1 MWEGFIG
8 IAISSSLSLQ
18 SKISLFVSKILST
31 KSTERD
37 ANDTR
42 PKYISS
48 APKGINTIARDIVTV
63 NTKNRRDK
71 QQDERFNLNYV
82 SDLNKYKWSK
92 FPQLKGRDCQIGLK
106 NNSRLLT
113 KNALQYK
120 NTNMLKVKGW
130 KKIHLASTNQMPKW
144 LYWYQSRIQRITKNT
159 TREKKIIS

>member
-1 MWEGFIG
+1 MKTDCDK
-8 IAISSSLSLQ
+8 L
-18 SKISLFVSKILST
+18 KIY
-31 KSTERD
+31 
-37 ANDTR
+37 
-42 PKYISS
+42 P
-48 APKGINTIARDIVTV
+48 INTKDTTKITKKKKLELVKQQRKLNRIIQIFNHSNGCRKRGKK

-144 LYWYQSRIQRITKNT
+144 LY
-159 TREKKIIS
+159 